1 MTTKAGYIAIIGAPN
16 AGKSTLIN
24 RLTGSKVAIVTPKPQ
39 TTRRKILGIVTRN
52 DAQLIFVDTP
62 GVFNAKEHFDK
73 NMVAA
78 AEAASADSD
87 VVMLVV
93 DAEKP
98 KGDAAERALALMK
111 HAKGEKILVI
121 NKTDAVQKE
130 LLLAITAEMF
140 AKENFS
146 RCFMISALNGEGVID
161 LMSYLEGIVPEGPHL
176 FPGDNY
182 TDLSEREL
190 AAEITREKLFMA
202 LRQELPYGLHVETES
217 WEEQK
222 NGVKIQ
228 QVIFVENDGHK
239 KIVVGAKGAMLKK
252 IGEQARKEI
261 TRTLGRPAHLFLFVK
276 VNEKWKQQITFPV

>member
-1 MTTKAGYIAIIGAPN
+1 MTTRAGYIAIIGAPN

-24 RLTGSKVAIVTPKPQ
+24 RLTGNKVAIVTPKPQ

-62 GVFNAKEHFDK
+62 GVFNAKENFDK

-87 VVMLVV
+87 IVMLVV

-98 KGDAAERALALMK
+98 KGDAAERALAVMK

-130 LLLAITAEMF
+130 ILLAITADLF

-146 RCFMISALNGEGVID
+146 RCFMISALSGEGVID
-161 LMSYLEGIVPEGPHL
+161 VTSYLEDKVPEGPHL

-217 WEEQK
+217 WEEKK

-228 QVIFVENDGHK
+228 QVIFVETESHK
-239 KIVVGAKGAMLKK
+239 KIIVGAKGSMLKK
-252 IGEQARKEI
+252 IGEQARIEI

-276 VNEKWKQQITFPV
+276 VNEKWKQQVTFPV